1 MESVEVG
8 NNLQTDA
15 RRWGVLTSLRNH
27 VYGITQSQKKG
38 EKNVLQK
45 EKETTLMEY
54 VKKIQL
60 IRLPIT
66 LTQLQLKVVEIT

>member
-1 MESVEVG
+1 
-8 NNLQTDA
+8 
-15 RRWGVLTSLRNH
+15 

-54 VKKIQL
+54 VKKI
-60 IRLPIT
+60 
-66 LTQLQLKVVEIT
+66 